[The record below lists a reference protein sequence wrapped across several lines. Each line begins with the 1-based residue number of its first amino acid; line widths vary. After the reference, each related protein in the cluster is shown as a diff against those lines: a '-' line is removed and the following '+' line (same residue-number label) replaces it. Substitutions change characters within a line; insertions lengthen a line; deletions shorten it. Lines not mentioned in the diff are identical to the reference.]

1 MCVVCTVQ
9 AFFDGSPFPQEQ
21 KVLRV
26 NERKGVW
33 MWDVLSEQGYITYS
47 ARDMCSKYA
56 PFSRFIRLH
65 ACTANAFVPKGLTRV
80 FNSDRTA
87 AFVYDD
93 FVSRPWTDVHFQE
106 IYCDHRYK
114 MHASSSEHCLSSTVT
129 RLRH

>member
-1 MCVVCTVQ
+1 VQ

-56 PFSRFIRLH
+56 PSPASYVFTQMRSF
-65 ACTANAFVPKGLTRV
+65 PKV
-80 FNSDRTA
+80 
-87 AFVYDD
+87 
-93 FVSRPWTDVHFQE
+93 
-106 IYCDHRYK
+106 
-114 MHASSSEHCLSSTVT
+114 
-129 RLRH
+129 

>member
-1 MCVVCTVQ
+1 MRVVCTVQ

-56 PFSRFIRLH
+56 PYSPASYPF
-65 ACTANAFVPKGLTRV
+65 TQM
-80 FNSDRTA
+80 
-87 AFVYDD
+87 
-93 FVSRPWTDVHFQE
+93 RPSL
-106 IYCDHRYK
+106 K
-114 MHASSSEHCLSSTVT
+114 A
-129 RLRH
+129 